1 MMQPPS
7 IAQPSGIALQTVDIQ
22 CVRDILNT
30 VLRTS
35 AAASVTAPCVEVW
48 VFGSRA
54 TGHARPY
61 SDLDILISQPKQLD
75 WRTRADLTDAFEAS
89 TLPFHVD
96 VVEEAHLALGIA
108 PRVLAERIR
117 LI

>member
-1 MMQPPS
+1 MRL
-7 IAQPSGIALQTVDIQ
+7 GITLEVADIRCVCDILQTV
-22 CVRDILNT
+22 LK
-30 VLRTS
+30 TS
-35 AAASVTAPCVEVW
+35 VVSASNAPCLEAW

-61 SDLDILISQPKQLD
+61 SDLDILISSPKQLD

-89 TLPFHVD
+89 ALPFHVD
-96 VVEEAHLALGIA
+96 VVEEAHLAPGIS
-108 PRVLAERIR
+108 PRVLAERVR